1 MHKTAVPKKRSKRLI
16 ILNKR
21 VLDNGDIAFL
31 QPKGVPMSVDLA
43 PRDVAGV
50 LDQLYRAANGVPRR
64 FYLRS
69 EDLRMLSRRER
80 SLRPEFF
87 EETAR
92 QLEVCYSILMSYPR
106 LGRGG
111 VLGFV
116 SLRIAENWPAAPEG
130 TIREALLG
138 QFGSDWAPSVRR
150 RIQKLYELV
159 QGDLKSPRP
168 IVITQ
173 KQLCRMAFKRRFDQN
188 WWLEILSDLSKV
200 SENERL
206 IFFLYEK
213 LNDTAFII
221 THEDFVEKWFNP
233 RQEHWVAALKRYQL
247 DEDDG
252 DASPR

>member
-1 MHKTAVPKKRSKRLI
+1 
-16 ILNKR
+16 
-21 VLDNGDIAFL
+21 
-31 QPKGVPMSVDLA
+31 MSVGLET
-43 PRDVAGV
+43 RDVAGV

-69 EDLRMLSRRER
+69 EELRRLAKRKR

-92 QLEVCYSILMSYPR
+92 ELEICYSILMSYPR

-116 SLRIAENWPAAPEG
+116 SLRIAESWRAAPED
-130 TIREALLG
+130 TIREALRG

-150 RIQKLYELV
+150 RLQTLYELA
-159 QGDLKSPRP
+159 QGELKSPRP

-173 KQLCRMAFKRRFDQN
+173 KQLCRMALKPQFDQK

-200 SENERL
+200 SGNERL
-206 IFFLYEK
+206 VIFTYEII
-213 LNDTAFII
+213 NDSAFII
-221 THEDFVEKWFNP
+221 THEDFIKKWFNP
-233 RQEHWVAALKRYQL
+233 RLEHWTAALKRYQL
-247 DEDDG
+247 DEDED